1 MKSEVKTCY
10 TGGMSLLITSGG
22 YNKPITNKKTY
33 SHDFQDEN
41 LPFLLVQLPMYGYE
55 DMPNTEN
62 WCIIRQAQEHIYR
75 NTRSG
80 VAREIV

>member
-1 MKSEVKTCY
+1 MKTCY

-41 LPFLLVQLPMYGYE
+41 LWMKIRNKNQILKHKNNQKNIKIRSKAKGKKQV
-55 DMPNTEN
+55 EN
-62 WCIIRQAQEHIYR
+62 IFNRFR
-75 NTRSG
+75 LKPS
-80 VAREIV
+80 

>member
-1 MKSEVKTCY
+1 MKTCY

-41 LPFLLVQLPMYGYE
+41 LWMK
-55 DMPNTEN
+55 
-62 WCIIRQAQEHIYR
+62 IRI
-75 NTRSG
+75 
-80 VAREIV
+80 